1 MNIISTEKAPGAIG
15 PYSQGYTVGGLVFTS
30 GQIPVDPATGA
41 VAEGIAAQADQSCR
55 NVGAILEA
63 AGVGFDKV
71 VKTTCFLA
79 DIADFAAFNEVYA
92 KYFTSKPARSCVAV
106 KDRPRACSARSKPSL
121 RPKPPF
127 QHKEGPSA
135 LHSGCG
141 RPLLSVFDSSFS
153 CWPAFLAGEIDFVFR
168 FCYNRIKLL

>member
-1 MNIISTEKAPGAIG
+1 MKVVSTTNAPAAIG
-15 PYSQGYTVGGLVFTS
+15 PYSQALDLGNMVFVS

-63 AGVGFDKV
+63 AGVSFDKV

-92 KYFTSKPARSCVAV
+92 RYFTSKPARSCVAV
-106 KDRPRACSARSKPSL
+106 KDL
-121 RPKPPF
+121 PK
-127 QHKEGPSA
+127 GV
-135 LHSGCG
+135 LC
-141 RPLLSVFDSSFS
+141 
-153 CWPAFLAGEIDFVFR
+153 EIEA
-168 FCYNRIKLL
+168 IAEA